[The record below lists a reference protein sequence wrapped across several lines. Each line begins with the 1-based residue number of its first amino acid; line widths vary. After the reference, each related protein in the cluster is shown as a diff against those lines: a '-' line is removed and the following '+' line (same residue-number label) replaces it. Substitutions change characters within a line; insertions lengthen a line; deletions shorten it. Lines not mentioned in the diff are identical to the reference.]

1 MTKNEFRSRVFELAR
16 ERRLAVDAMR
26 DGKQRIWFNLK
37 SKKFLHVDHIDAL
50 FELLRKPGLGRATI
64 RAEIERVAPGRPCTH
79 RGMHEIYEQLHEAA
93 NS

>member
-16 ERRLAVDAMR
+16 ERRLSVDVMR
-26 DGKQRIWFNLK
+26 DGKLRIWFNLK

-50 FELLRKPGLGRATI
+50 YGLLRRPGLDRAAI

-79 RGMHEIYEQLHEAA
+79 RGMREIYEQLHTAA
-93 NS
+93 RA

>member
-16 ERRLAVDAMR
+16 ERRLAVDTMC

-50 FELLRKPGLGRATI
+50 FALLRQPGLDRATI

-79 RGMHEIYEQLHEAA
+79 RGMREIYERLHASA
-93 NS
+93 RT